1 MFKKLEIDAEI
12 SIIGKIK
19 NLKLKNRFK
28 SIIQNNSNIIFPGY
42 VSDRKLLIDT
52 YDNHNILILPSY
64 TEGQPYV
71 VDESLARRRPVLIFE
86 DIKHIIKG
94 RKGIFVSERNINS
107 LTKNLK
113 FIMQNYNDIQKE
125 IEQNNFPLEEDMFKQ
140 ISEVINEN

>member
-52 YDNHNILILPSY
+52 YDNHNIFNS
-64 TEGQPYV
+64 
-71 VDESLARRRPVLIFE
+71 PVLYQ
-86 DIKHIIKG
+86 G
-94 RKGIFVSERNINS
+94 V
-107 LTKNLK
+107 NL
-113 FIMQNYNDIQKE
+113 M
-125 IEQNNFPLEEDMFKQ
+125 L
-140 ISEVINEN
+140 